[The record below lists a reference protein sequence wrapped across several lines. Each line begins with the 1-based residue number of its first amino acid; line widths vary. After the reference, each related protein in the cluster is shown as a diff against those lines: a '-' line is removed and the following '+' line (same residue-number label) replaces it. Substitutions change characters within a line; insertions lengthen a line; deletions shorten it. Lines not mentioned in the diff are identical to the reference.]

1 MLMTDKTTSEE
12 KIEGIQYDV
21 VHPGAFE
28 EDDLSAADDFV
39 DSTHAWTDE
48 EPGFLE
54 DDGVFLEPPTFI
66 TRAQAGKARDD

>member
-1 MLMTDKTTSEE
+1 MLMTDKTASD
-12 KIEGIQYDV
+12 KQSKRLQYDV

-28 EDDLSAADDFV
+28 EDVLGADDFV
-39 DSTHAWTDE
+39 DSTQAWTDE

-66 TRAQAGKARDD
+66 TRVKRD